1 MASVQL
7 LFGQKV
13 GYMNTQTVLA
23 QIPEYVAATQ
33 TLEKMGKQY
42 QDYIEG
48 EKIKIDNAYR
58 KYQADRPRL
67 GESARQTRENEIISM
82 ERDLQKKQK
91 EYFGEGGVMSAKS
104 EELLNPIKE
113 KVDAAVKKVAKER
126 GLSLIIDVSVQQGV
140 VYQDPEHDLSMEIV
154 KNL

>member
-42 QDYIEG
+42 
-48 EKIKIDNAYR
+48 
-58 KYQADRPRL
+58 P
-67 GESARQTRENEIISM
+67 
-82 ERDLQKKQK
+82 
-91 EYFGEGGVMSAKS
+91 
-104 EELLNPIKE
+104 
-113 KVDAAVKKVAKER
+113 
-126 GLSLIIDVSVQQGV
+126 
-140 VYQDPEHDLSMEIV
+140 
-154 KNL
+154 

>member
-33 TLEKMGKQY
+33 TLEKLGK

-126 GLSLIIDVSVQQGV
+126 GLSLIIDVSAQQGV